1 MSREEA
7 MSLIEGIPYADN
19 GFSHG
24 RVKRTVMLF
33 RAACNMALLNRR
45 QRASIT
51 DRVAND
57 MLWRS
62 IRKGE

>member
-7 MSLIEGIPYADN
+7 MKLIEGIPYADN
-19 GFSHG
+19 DLPRG

-33 RAACNMALLNRR
+33 RAACNMALLKRR

-51 DRVAND
+51 NRVAND